1 MSDPT
6 TLDRDQTRRSIEREL
21 DLVAVAIQL
30 VAGGGSPGVTLLGL
44 EFGPAI
50 LAGSAQAAIDAGVI
64 LEPLWRPE
72 ESACDIRVHSRLP
85 ESDDD

>member
-1 MSDPT
+1 MSDAR
-6 TLDRDQTRRSIEREL
+6 TLDQDLTRRSIEREL

-50 LAGSAQAAIDAGVI
+50 LAGSAEAAVEAGVV

-72 ESACDIRVHSRLP
+72 ESACDIRVHRRP
-85 ESDDD
+85 TGDDDD